1 MEPKSRW
8 SSWKASWQAFSKATE
23 GQDLVEY
30 AMLTG
35 FMVVAVWAV
44 FPTSIF
50 PSMSTIFSRLLST
63 AVVLTGS

>member
-1 MEPKSRW
+1 MAPKPGW
-8 SSWKASWQAFSKATE
+8 SHFKEAILNLRNASA

-30 AMLTG
+30 ALLTG
-35 FMVVAVWAV
+35 FMVIAVWAI

-50 PSMSTIFSRLLST
+50 PSASAIFSKLLST